1 MFEDLVY
8 WHWWALAIALGVVEI
23 VAPGTY
29 FLWLGAAAA
38 VVGFVVLLVPGL
50 PPLGQWFLFAVLA
63 FVAIFVSRALLRR
76 YPIETD
82 EPDLNRRGQQYVGR
96 VLTLEAPIR
105 NGRGRIKVGDSVWAI
120 AGADMPE
127 GTRVRVTG
135 VDGVTLLVERATP
148 AD

>member
-23 VAPGTY
+23 VVPGTY

-105 NGRGRIKVGDSVWAI
+105 NGRGRIKVGDSVWVI

>member
-23 VAPGTY
+23 VAPGSY

-38 VVGFVVLLVPGL
+38 VVGFAVMIFPGL

-63 FVAIFVSRALLRR
+63 VVAIFASRAVVRR
-76 YPIETD
+76 YPIATD

-96 VLTLEAPIR
+96 VVTLEAPIR
-105 NGRGRIKVGDSVWAI
+105 NGRGRVKIGDSVWAI
-120 AGADMPE
+120 AGADLPE

-135 VDGVTLLVERATP
+135 VEGVTLQVERALS